1 MMNIFKGG
9 PGIIFKGSLL
19 LLYIFLVL
27 LADKSDPFN
36 NFMRITFIIFALI
49 TLVMDMYD
57 LKQK

>member
-1 MMNIFKGG
+1 
-9 PGIIFKGSLL
+9 
-19 LLYIFLVL
+19 VL

>member
-1 MMNIFKGG
+1 MNIFKGG

>member
-1 MMNIFKGG
+1 MNIFTGK

-19 LLYIFLVL
+19 LLYIILVL

-36 NFMRITFIIFALI
+36 NFMRISFIIFALI

-57 LKQK
+57 HKQK

>member
-1 MMNIFKGG
+1 MNIFKGK